1 MASGGSGDV
10 IPALTL
16 SFLHH
21 ALFLHLKQLA
31 EGQGLR
37 LGGDYEEG
45 QGDVPVCA
53 SFLPGEDL
61 G

>member
-1 MASGGSGDV
+1 MASGVGDV
-10 IPALTL
+10 IPTLTL
-16 SFLHH
+16 WFLHH

-45 QGDVPVCA
+45 QGEVPVCA
-53 SFLPGEDL
+53 SFLQREDL
-61 G
+61 Q